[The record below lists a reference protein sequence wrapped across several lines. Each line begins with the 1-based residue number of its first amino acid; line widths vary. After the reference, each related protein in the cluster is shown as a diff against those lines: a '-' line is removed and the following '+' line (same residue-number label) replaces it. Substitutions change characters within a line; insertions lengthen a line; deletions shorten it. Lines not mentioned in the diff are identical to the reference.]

1 MWMSH
6 LWQWHLL
13 NNVTDVSLT
22 KMCHLLQWRVAEVS
36 LIKCDSDNYF
46 SISVTSRTNVFM
58 FFMISCENVF
68 SVFKRDLF
76 RAAALFCNAYRIVK

>member
-1 MWMSH
+1 MTVT
-6 LWQWHLL
+6 LIKQCDRCVTFYNEEWQKYHLL
-13 NNVTDVSLT
+13 SVTVTITEKL
-22 KMCHLLQWRVAEVS
+22 H
-36 LIKCDSDNYF
+36 F

-76 RAAALFCNAYRIVK
+76 RAAALFAMLTE